1 MGNVSFR
8 FDQSAD
14 TVYEWVRDPEVI
26 KRRGAALGE
35 REIVVRHEGNAVLV
49 ERTVDAEVPS
59 FAKKLF
65 NPTNRVHETKDWD
78 AATKRGKLLVDI
90 KGTPVT
96 IEGVISIVPDG
107 EGSIYKVD
115 FTVKC
120 SIPLIGK
127 KLASYVDGLTA
138 EGMREEYEWN
148 KRELDARG

>member
-65 NPTNRVHETKDWD
+65 NPTNRMRRRIGIRRQSAESS
-78 AATKRGKLLVDI
+78 L
-90 KGTPVT
+90 
-96 IEGVISIVPDG
+96 SI
-107 EGSIYKVD
+107 
-115 FTVKC
+115 
-120 SIPLIGK
+120 L
-127 KLASYVDGLTA
+127 
-138 EGMREEYEWN
+138 R
-148 KRELDARG
+148 ARP

>member
-8 FDQSAD
+8 FEQSAD
-14 TVYEWVRDPEVI
+14 TVYDWVRDPEVI

-35 REIVVRHEGNAVLV
+35 RDIVVRHEGNAVLV
-49 ERTVDAEVPS
+49 ERTVDADVPS

-65 NPTNRVHETKDWD
+65 QPTNRVHETKDWD
-78 AATKRGKLLVDI
+78 PATKRGKLIVDI

-96 IEGVISIVPDG
+96 IEGELGVVPDG
-107 EGSIYKVD
+107 DGCLYTVD

-127 KLASYVDGLTA
+127 RLAAYVDGLT
-138 EGMREEYEWN
+138 EKGMREEYEWN